1 MAQPI
6 PPNTPFLPSRRPA
19 TPVPPTFDNAD
30 ETNLEVADEA
40 EGEDGADNYHEHLPN
55 GDERAERL
63 FEQFVKTSL
72 ASARDA
78 NETRKMFAEHL
89 MHKSDKS
96 SNHQRKMPT
105 SDELAIAKKHGDLE
119 PATVDPR

>member
-1 MAQPI
+1 M
-6 PPNTPFLPSRRPA
+6 
-19 TPVPPTFDNAD
+19 PPTLDNAD
-30 ETNLEVADEA
+30 ETNLEGADEA

-89 MHKSDKS
+89 I
-96 SNHQRKMPT
+96 T
-105 SDELAIAKKHGDLE
+105 
-119 PATVDPR
+119 